1 MKNTTTFDS
10 TLDDYLI
17 ITSPF
22 KKEKYLNF
30 LSWLLTLL
38 VIVIFGVFQA

>member
-10 TLDDYLI
+10 TSDDYL

-30 LSWLLTLL
+30 LSWVLTLL